1 MCRASDPGDVAVGL
15 ARSDAIL
22 MWHLL
27 QRIVGKWHYF
37 DPGRLADLALEEG
50 SKAALLSKRGR

>member
-1 MCRASDPGDVAVGL
+1 
-15 ARSDAIL
+15 

-27 QRIVGKWHYF
+27 QRIVRKWHYF